1 MRFTDAE
8 IKADLLD
15 AFDEIS
21 GATYPDDLLTER
33 ADGYVPV
40 YYHEILTDWAEM
52 PSEYND
58 SWLEYGEDAS
68 KGIFSLMSVDLFVYY
83 QARTVAV
90 WAEILEE
97 KAGE

>member
-1 MRFTDAE
+1 MRFTDSD
-8 IKADLLD
+8 IYADLLVD
-15 AFDEIS
+15 FDEIS
-21 GATYPDDLLTER
+21 QAADLDAVLTER

-58 SWLEYGEDAS
+58 SWQEFGEDAS